1 MVKNIYRRFLR
12 EKWNI
17 GFVANDIE
25 SILRG
30 DHLNI
35 EWLNHSFN
43 DRWFADPFVL
53 EVTDD
58 KIYLLVEE
66 FYYPINKGRISKMII
81 NRHNYTI
88 EDLSIVL
95 ELETHLSF
103 PAILRKNEDIYI
115 YPENSA
121 SGKLIIYKYNLIDNS
136 CIAIDYLSDEPLT
149 DAIYV
154 DYKDSKYIFSTKLPY
169 PNNNILYI
177 YKKDNDSN
185 HFVYNHLIRFK
196 ECMARNAGDCFLF
209 NKEIYRPA
217 QTCKYRYGYSIC
229 IQKIIRKND
238 EFEFLD
244 IRHIYPEDSCWNLGT
259 HTFNLYKSIIVVDA
273 KSYVYPH
280 IAKCMFKIKSL
291 FEYIYRKK

>member
-1 MVKNIYRRFLR
+1 MVKEIYRKFLR

-17 GFVANDIE
+17 GFVTNDIE
-25 SILRG
+25 SVLRG

-35 EWLNHSFN
+35 EWLNHSFS
-43 DRWFADPFVL
+43 DRWFADPFIL

-66 FYYPINKGRISKMII
+66 FYYPINKGRISKIII

-88 EDLSIVL
+88 EDLSTVL

-103 PAILRKNEDIYI
+103 PAILRENGNIYI

-136 CIAIDYLSDEPLT
+136 CDVIDNLSNEALT
-149 DAIYV
+149 DAICV

-177 YKKDNDSN
+177 YKKENTSN
-185 HFVYNHLIRFK
+185 RFVYNHLIRFK
-196 ECMARNAGDCFLF
+196 ECIARNAGDFFLF
-209 NKEIYRPA
+209 KQEIYRPA
-217 QTCKYRYGYSIC
+217 QTCTYRYGYSIC
-229 IQKIIRKND
+229 IQKIICKND
-238 EFEFLD
+238 KFEFLD
-244 IRHIYPEDSCWNLGT
+244 IRHIYPEDRYLGT
-259 HTFNLYKSIIVVDA
+259 HTFNLYKSIIVIDA
-273 KSYVYPH
+273 KSYVYPYV
-280 IAKCMFKIKSL
+280 AKCLYRIKSL
-291 FEYIYRKK
+291 FEHRRKKSLF